1 MQRTGHY
8 LVRVIVVI
16 FSNTREFF
24 CVCRFNRIVDYAV
37 YSKNMGGRESDLV
50 LNQNEKVTSWTTAGD
65 GFPLCVSA
73 TAFPICTLSSNSD
86 GRETSFMFPLARS
99 SKNSAG
105 FMEISG
111 EHPMDWK

>member
-1 MQRTGHY
+1 M
-8 LVRVIVVI
+8 I
-16 FSNTREFF
+16 
-24 CVCRFNRIVDYAV
+24 
-37 YSKNMGGRESDLV
+37 
-50 LNQNEKVTSWTTAGD
+50 TSCTTAGD
-65 GFPLCVSA
+65 GFPFCVSA
-73 TAFPICTLSSNSD
+73 SAFPICTLSSNSE